1 MDLTDPDPQHWLKYA
16 AGPCVVD
23 TESTTKRAS
32 VSESVVDAD
41 PANSQLIGFLH
52 QNPVPDSN
60 YLSMISS
67 YLKKNSSKFNIISYL
82 TINYRTYL
90 ITIFFNEWVQ

>member
-23 TESTTKRAS
+23 TESKTKRAS
-32 VSESVVDAD
+32 VSESVVDPD

-52 QNPVPDSN
+52 QDPVPDPY
-60 YLSMISS
+60 YLSMIFN
-67 YLKKNSSKFNIISYL
+67 YFRKNLS
-82 TINYRTYL
+82 
-90 ITIFFNEWVQ
+90 

>member
-16 AGPCVVD
+16 AEPCVVD
-23 TESTTKRAS
+23 TENKTHRAS
-32 VSESVVDAD
+32 VSESVVDPD
-41 PANSQLIGFLH
+41 PTNSQLIGYLH

-67 YLKKNSSKFNIISYL
+67 YLKKNSYHI
-82 TINYRTYL
+82 
-90 ITIFFNEWVQ
+90 E

>member
-1 MDLTDPDPQHWLKYA
+1 MDLTDPDPQHRFKYA

-32 VSESVVDAD
+32 VSESVVDPN

-67 YLKKNSSKFNIISYL
+67 YLEKKFIKVQYHIIFNDQLPYL
-82 TINYRTYL
+82 FDNN
-90 ITIFFNEWVQ
+90 FFQ